1 MVDGPAQDRPCLR
14 TGFPRLRPSRPLGCG
29 PRGDGGTEEGMKLT
43 TQVGRAG
50 PCLMEA
56 REAGKKMLLPAVTQS
71 GVLRR

>member
-1 MVDGPAQDRPCLR
+1 
-14 TGFPRLRPSRPLGCG
+14 
-29 PRGDGGTEEGMKLT
+29 MKLT